1 MAADGSFPLELKRTK
16 PYGYSIFNLDIMSTL
31 AHVLNMWDWQMPD
44 GRSIK
49 KGVSFLIPFVKDKS
63 LWTYPAD
70 VMYFDQWPIAQSFL
84 YFSAIHGDDNSLAL
98 WKKLDHFPT
107 NQEVI
112 RNFPIR
118 NPVLWNQ
125 KPF

>member
-1 MAADGSFPLELKRTK
+1 
-16 PYGYSIFNLDIMSTL
+16 MSTL

-49 KGVSFLIPFVKDKS
+49 KGVSYLFPAVKDKS

-118 NPVLWNQ
+118 NPILWNQ
-125 KPF
+125 KSF